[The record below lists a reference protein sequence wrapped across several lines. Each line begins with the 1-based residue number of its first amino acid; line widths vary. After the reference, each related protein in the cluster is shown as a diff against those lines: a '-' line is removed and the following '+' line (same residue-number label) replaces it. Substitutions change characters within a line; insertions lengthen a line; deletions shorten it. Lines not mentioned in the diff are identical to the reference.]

1 MLGWLLLLV
10 PVAVTVHWL
19 MPEAHSL
26 VFGSAAL
33 AIIPLAGWMG
43 RATEALA
50 ARAGEGV
57 GGLLNATFGNA
68 AELVIALAALRHG
81 LYDVVKASIAGSI
94 IGNILLVLGA
104 AMFAGGLR
112 FQSQRYN
119 ITAARSQAT
128 MLLIAAISFVFAGA
142 FRDVVQPGAK
152 ELIGYSMEIAVVLL
166 VVYVLDLVFSLVTHR
181 RLFEGSAEVAGT
193 EGHAG
198 PEWSVGKG
206 LAVLGLATAAVAWM
220 SEILVAAI
228 EPAAKALGLSSLF
241 VGVFV
246 VAIIGNAA
254 EHSTAIFAALRNRM
268 DLSLSIAIGS
278 SVQIALFVAP
288 ALVLVSLV
296 VGPAPMDISIRPG
309 LTLCIVLS
317 VLIAAPVAGDG
328 ESNWLKG
335 VALLAV
341 YLIFALAFLAVPGLP

>member
-1 MLGWLLLLV
+1 
-10 PVAVTVHWL
+10 

-43 RATEALA
+43 RATEVLA
-50 ARAGEGV
+50 AHAGEGV

-68 AELVIALAALRHG
+68 AELVIAFAALRHG

-104 AMFAGGLR
+104 AMLAGGLR

-142 FRDVVQPGAK
+142 FRDVVQTGAR
-152 ELIGYSMEIAVVLL
+152 ELIGYSVAVAVVLL

-181 RLFEGSAEVAGT
+181 QLFEGSGEAAA
-193 EGHAG
+193 EGHAA

-206 LAVLGLATAAVAWM
+206 LVVLGLATVGVAWM
-220 SEILVAAI
+220 SEILVGAI

-288 ALVLVSLV
+288 VLVLASLV
-296 VGPAPMDISIRPG
+296 VGPASMDISIRPG

-335 VALLAV
+335 VALLAA
-341 YLIFALAFLAVPGLP
+341 YLIFGLAFLAVPGLP

>member
-1 MLGWLLLLV
+1 
-10 PVAVTVHWL
+10 

-50 ARAGEGV
+50 ARAGEGI

-68 AELVIALAALRHG
+68 AELVIALSALRHG

-104 AMFAGGLR
+104 AMLAGGLR
-112 FQSQRYN
+112 FRDQHYN

-128 MLLIAAISFVFAGA
+128 MLLIAAISLVFAGA
-142 FRDVVQPGAK
+142 FRDAVQPGAP
-152 ELIGYSMEIAVVLL
+152 ELIGYSMAVAAVLL
-166 VVYVLDLVFSLVTHR
+166 VVYALDLVFSLVTHR
-181 RLFEGSAEVAGT
+181 RLFEGSGEGPTAG
-193 EGHAG
+193 GHEE
-198 PEWSVGKG
+198 PVWSARKG
-206 LAVLGLATAAVAWM
+206 LVVLGLATAAVAWM

-228 EPAAKALGLSSLF
+228 EPAAKDLGMSSLF
-241 VGVFV
+241 VGVFI

-254 EHSTAIFAALRNRM
+254 EHSTAILAAMRNRM
-268 DLSLSIAIGS
+268 DLALTIAIGS

-288 ALVLVSLV
+288 VLVLVSLA

-309 LTLCIVLS
+309 LTLCVVLS

-341 YLIFALAFLAVPGLP
+341 YLIFALAFLAVPGMP

>member
-1 MLGWLLLLV
+1 VLGWLLILV
-10 PVAVTVHWL
+10 PVAVSVHWL
-19 MPEAHSL
+19 MPEAHTL

-94 IGNILLVLGA
+94 IGNVLLVLGA
-104 AMFAGGLR
+104 AMLAGGLR
-112 FQSQRYN
+112 FHSQQYN

-128 MLLIAAISFVFAGA
+128 MLLIAAISLVVAGA
-142 FRDVVQPGAK
+142 FRDVVEPGAPQ
-152 ELIGYSMEIAVVLL
+152 LIGLSLAIAAVLL
-166 VVYVLDLVFSLVTHR
+166 VVYVCNLVFSLVTHR
-181 RLFEGSAEVAGT
+181 RLFEGSGEAAATGGHEVSAK
-193 EGHAG
+193 
-198 PEWSVGKG
+198 KG
-206 LAVLGLATAAVAWM
+206 LAVLGLATLAVAWM

-228 EPAAKALGLSSLF
+228 EPAAKDLGLGSLF

-288 ALVLVSLV
+288 VLVFVSLA
-296 VGPAPMDISIRPG
+296 VGPVPMDLSLRPG
-309 LTLCIVLS
+309 LTLCVLLS
-317 VLIAAPVAGDG
+317 VLIVAPLAGDG

-341 YLIFALAFLAVPGLP
+341 YLILALAFLAVPGIS